1 MKKQLK
7 NEVVLRYPSIVRPKN
22 PNNANDFLLSSFLI
36 CLECEGS
43 IGLQE
48 VERDNWHESQEADGL
63 LELRGHTYWP
73 LDLKNLGMLDWITLT
88 QPLCNRQQLCPL
100 NPSYACQKAVRPLPF
115 MSIITLNLLEPNA
128 SFTRQANQRERQK
141 KSFAFLFFSWP
152 QNTIWFFSPLCSV
165 QGVTNHDWNNR
176 NLLFRLCKP
185 WWSTFLLFFSFERKV
200 HMSIKSHYFSNQNV
214 ITNVSYNNLLLA
226 CNCKEFLH
234 QIFVS
239 IGIWIQQ
246 LFLRGHT

>member
-7 NEVVLRYPSIVRPKN
+7 NEVVLKYPSIVRPKN
-22 PNNANDFLLSSFLI
+22 PKNANDFLLSSPLI

-48 VERDNWHESQEADGL
+48 VERDNWHERQEADGL
-63 LELRGHTYWP
+63 LELRGHNYWP

-128 SFTRQANQRERQK
+128 SFTRQANQRGRQK
-141 KSFAFLFFSWP
+141 KIICIFGFFLASEYYLFVFFP
-152 QNTIWFFSPLCSV
+152 CSV
-165 QGVTNHDWNNR
+165 QGVTNHGWNNR

-185 WWSTFLLFFSFERKV
+185 WWSSFLLFFSFERKV
-200 HMSIKSHYFSNQNV
+200 HMSVKSHYFSKQNV
-214 ITNVSYNNLLLA
+214 ITN
-226 CNCKEFLH
+226 CC
-234 QIFVS
+234 
-239 IGIWIQQ
+239 
-246 LFLRGHT
+246 

>member
-22 PNNANDFLLSSFLI
+22 PKNANDFLLSSFLI

-48 VERDNWHESQEADGL
+48 VERDNWHERQEADGL
-63 LELRGHTYWP
+63 LGLRGHNYWP
-73 LDLKNLGMLDWITLT
+73 LDLKNHGMLDWVTLT

-128 SFTRQANQRERQK
+128 SFTRQANQRGRQK
-141 KSFAFLFFSWP
+141 NHLHF
-152 QNTIWFFSPLCSV
+152 WFFLGLRILFGFFPLYVRSRESQITIEIIGIYFLGYASPGGAPSYCF
-165 QGVTNHDWNNR
+165 
-176 NLLFRLCKP
+176 FRLKEKFICQ
-185 WWSTFLLFFSFERKV
+185 LKV
-200 HMSIKSHYFSNQNV
+200 I
-214 ITNVSYNNLLLA
+214 
-226 CNCKEFLH
+226 
-234 QIFVS
+234 IF
-239 IGIWIQQ
+239 QTKM
-246 LFLRGHT
+246 L